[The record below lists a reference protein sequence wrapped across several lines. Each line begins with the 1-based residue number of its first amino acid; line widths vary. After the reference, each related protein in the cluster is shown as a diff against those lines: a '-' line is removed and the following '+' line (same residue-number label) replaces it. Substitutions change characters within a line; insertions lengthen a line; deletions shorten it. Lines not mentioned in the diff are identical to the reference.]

1 MEAALSS
8 GEGRAGPLWSRV
20 CGAYPPPLSA
30 SALAGAPLLRRIR
43 ERRRPDSPP
52 SSLFLPSLAMAA
64 AARGGGAAV
73 APDPPPP
80 PSICD
85 GGGRTPLSF
94 LGGRPRRPRRP
105 RRAASSARLRCAP
118 HLHCP
123 SSLLLPWRRRPR
135 LASAGRGG
143 GLELSRA
150 GRSGGAR
157 AYSHAWRAGAGRALA
172 CRAEERGAVG
182 RWPVELPD

>member
-1 MEAALSS
+1 MSS
-8 GEGRAGPLWSRV
+8 SVGRAGPLWSRV
-20 CGAYPPPLSA
+20 CGAHPPPLSA

-64 AARGGGAAV
+64 AARGGGPAV

-94 LGGRPRRPRRP
+94 PGGRPRRP

-118 HLHCP
+118 HLHRP
-123 SSLLLPWRRRPR
+123 SSLLLPWRRRLR
-135 LASAGRGG
+135 LASAGCGG

-182 RWPVELPD
+182 RWPVERPD